1 MIIGLITLLSLSCI
15 GRTKFRWWIFS
26 FKTYE
31 CEVAEIKGYS
41 AGPYDLIEYAPG
53 CFVSE
58 IDRLNGLVKV
68 DCTNQRG
75 LGGFLYFSL
84 TQNSCLKHYKYT
96 FGVI

>member
-1 MIIGLITLLSLSCI
+1 MKRILLVFLLSLLSIQCI

-26 FKTYE
+26 FKSHQ

-53 CFVSE
+53 CFVTS

-68 DCTNQRG
+68 DCTR
-75 LGGFLYFSL
+75 
-84 TQNSCLKHYKYT
+84 
-96 FGVI
+96 